1 MSAPKE
7 SLENLEQE
15 LRCLRDTI
23 TELERQREEYRRG
36 EQPVAV
42 RNDAVLDRFFTL
54 SIDMLCIAGYDG
66 YFKRL
71 NPAWERVLG
80 YSVDELT
87 SSPFL
92 EFVHPDDRAA
102 TTAEMQGLVTGHST
116 ISFENRYR
124 AKNGIYRW
132 MLWNATPFPEQQLI
146 YAAARDITE
155 RKHAEETL
163 NRFFT
168 LSPDMLSISGY
179 DGYRKIVNPAWERI
193 LGFSAAELKAVP
205 LFEFVHPDDRAS
217 AMAQFQKMLAD
228 ECMVS
233 FEARYR
239 AKDGSY
245 RCMQWNAT
253 PSPEQ
258 RLIYAS
264 GRDITE
270 RNQAEQKI
278 QRLKEEADAANRAKS
293 EFLARMSHEIR
304 TPLNVVIGTGD
315 LLERTALNTEQR
327 QYVRVFQKAAN
338 NLLTLIN
345 DILDLS
351 KVESGRLTL
360 DESDF
365 ELVELL
371 DSVAE
376 VMSVRAKQ
384 KGISLF
390 YKIAP
395 QTPPRLRGDPER
407 LRQVLLN
414 LIGNAIKF
422 TENGQVLMRVE
433 PDPKISAARA
443 LQFSVADT
451 GIGIPPEKLDAIFEV
466 FTQADAS
473 ITRVYGGTGLG
484 LAISKRLVELMN
496 GRIWAESRPGEGA
509 TFYFTANF
517 GIATA
522 ASAMP
527 PESQVTPLAT
537 ALDSLG
543 ALRILVVDD
552 SEENRFLIS
561 EYLKDFG
568 CRLEFAENG
577 QIALEK
583 VCLNAYDLV
592 LMDLRMPVMNGYEAT
607 RRIRGWEEEQGRVL
621 TPIIALTASALEADL
636 QKAIDAGCTAS
647 LRKPIRL
654 LTLLEAVRKHSV
666 RAGTGAAALP
676 EKIVIHADPRLRAVI
691 PAYLDKRREDVL
703 AILAA
708 LEKLDYEMIGELGH
722 KMSGTGGGY
731 GFPRITEIGAS
742 IHQAAT
748 ERNSSAIRSQV
759 AKLSG
764 YLQQVEVI

>member
-1 MSAPKE
+1 VQKRPDDFEREVRRPGETGA
-7 SLENLEQE
+7 E
-15 LRCLRDTI
+15 LGQ
-23 TELERQREEYRRG
+23 QRLSIGGPSIAAARVE
-36 EQPVAV
+36 PL
-42 RNDAVLDRFFTL
+42 LDRFFSL

-80 YSVDELT
+80 YSADELT

-102 TTAEMQGLVTGHST
+102 TTAEMQGLVTGHSS

-168 LSPDMLSISGY
+168 LSPDMLSITGY

-193 LGFSAAELKAVP
+193 LGFSATELKAVP

-228 ECMVS
+228 ECMIS

-239 AKDGSY
+239 AKDGSS
-245 RCMQWNAT
+245 RWMQWNAA
-253 PSPEQ
+253 PFPEQ

-270 RNQAEQKI
+270 RKQAEQKI
-278 QRLKEEADAANRAKS
+278 QRLMEEADAANRAKT

-315 LLERTALNTEQR
+315 LLERTVLNAEQR
-327 QYVRVFQKAAN
+327 QYVRVFQKSAN
-338 NLLTLIN
+338 NLLVLIN

-351 KVESGRLTL
+351 RVESGRLTL
-360 DESDF
+360 EESDF
-365 ELVELL
+365 ELAELL

-384 KGISLF
+384 KSISLS
-390 YKIAP
+390 YNIAP
-395 QTPPRLRGDPER
+395 QIPSRVRGDPER

-422 TENGQVLMRVE
+422 TQNGRVLMRVE
-433 PDPKISAARA
+433 PDPKSSATRA

-451 GIGIPPEKLDAIFEV
+451 GIGIPADKLDAIFEV

-473 ITRVYGGTGLG
+473 ITRAYGGTGLG
-484 LAISKRLVELMN
+484 LSISKRLVELMN

-509 TFYFTANF
+509 TFYFSVKF
-517 GIATA
+517 GIATV
-522 ASAMP
+522 AMVT
-527 PESQVTPLAT
+527 ENQVTQLAT
-537 ALDSLG
+537 APDSLNG
-543 ALRILVVDD
+543 LRILVADD

-577 QIALEK
+577 QIAVEK
-583 VCLNAYDLV
+583 ICLNAYDLV

-607 RRIRGWEEEQGRVL
+607 RRIRGWEEEQGRAL
-621 TPIIALTASALEADL
+621 TPIIALTASVLESEL
-636 QKAIDAGCTAS
+636 QVAIDAGCITS

-654 LTLLEAVRKHSV
+654 QTLLEAVRKHAA
-666 RAGTGAAALP
+666 RAGTAVAALP
-676 EKIVIHADPRLRAVI
+676 EKIVIHADPSLRAAI
-691 PAYLDKRREDVL
+691 PGYLNKRREDVH

-722 KMSGTGGGY
+722 KMCGTGGGY
-731 GFPRITEIGAS
+731 GFPQITEIGAS
-742 IHQAAT
+742 IHQAAK
-748 ERNSSAIRSQV
+748 ERDSSAIRSQV
-759 AKLSG
+759 AELSG

>member
-1 MSAPKE
+1 MQKRPDNFKREVRRPGETGADLGP
-7 SLENLEQE
+7 
-15 LRCLRDTI
+15 
-23 TELERQREEYRRG
+23 QRLSIGRPSTAAARVE
-36 EQPVAV
+36 PL
-42 RNDAVLDRFFTL
+42 LDPFFSL

-80 YSVDELT
+80 YSVAELT

-102 TTAEMQGLVTGHST
+102 TTAEMQGLVTGHSS

-124 AKNGIYRW
+124 TKSGIYRW

-146 YAAARDITE
+146 YATARDITE
-155 RKHAEETL
+155 RKLAEETL

-168 LSPDMLSISGY
+168 VSPDLLSITGY
-179 DGYRKIVNPAWERI
+179 DGYRQIVNPAWERI
-193 LGFSAAELKAVP
+193 LGFSTAELKAVP
-205 LFEFVHPDDRAS
+205 IFEFVHPDDRAS
-217 AMAQFQKMLAD
+217 ALAQFQKMLAD
-228 ECMVS
+228 ECMIS

-245 RCMQWNAT
+245 LWMQWNAA
-253 PSPEQ
+253 PFPEQ

-270 RNQAEQKI
+270 RKQAEQKI
-278 QRLKEEADAANRAKS
+278 QRLKEEADAANRAKT

-315 LLERTALNTEQR
+315 LLERTALNAEQR
-327 QYVRVFQKAAN
+327 QYVRVFQKSAN
-338 NLLTLIN
+338 NLLVLIN

-351 KVESGRLTL
+351 RVESGRFTL
-360 DESDF
+360 EESDF
-365 ELVELL
+365 ELAELL

-384 KGISLF
+384 KGLSLS

-395 QTPPRLRGDPER
+395 QIPSRLRGDPER

-422 TENGQVLMRVE
+422 TQNGQVLMRVE
-433 PDPKISAARA
+433 PDPSSSAARV
-443 LQFSVADT
+443 LQFSIADT
-451 GIGIPPEKLDAIFEV
+451 GIGIPADKLEAIFEV

-473 ITRVYGGTGLG
+473 ITRAYGGTGLG
-484 LAISKRLVELMN
+484 LAISKRLVELMS

-509 TFYFTANF
+509 TFYFTAKF
-517 GIATA
+517 GKATA
-522 ASAMP
+522 ALV
-527 PESQVTPLAT
+527 PENQAIPLAT
-537 ALDSLG
+537 APDSLE
-543 ALRILVVDD
+543 ALRILVADD
-552 SEENRFLIS
+552 SEETRYLIS

-577 QIALEK
+577 QIAVEK
-583 VCLNAYDLV
+583 ICSNAYDLV

-607 RRIRGWEEEQGRVL
+607 RRIRAWEQEQGRAL
-621 TPIIALTASALEADL
+621 TPIVALTASVLESEL
-636 QKAIDAGCTAS
+636 QMAIAAGCITS

-654 LTLLEAVRKHSV
+654 QTLLEAVRKHAA
-666 RAGTGAAALP
+666 RAGIGAAVLP
-676 EKIVIHADPRLRAVI
+676 EKIVIHADPSLLDAI
-691 PAYLDKRREDVL
+691 PGYLDKRRQDVR

-708 LEKLDYEMIGELGH
+708 LEKLDFEMIGELGH
-722 KMSGTGGGY
+722 KMCGSGSGY
-731 GFPRITEIGAS
+731 GFPRITELGDS
-742 IHQAAT
+742 IQQAAK
-748 ERNSSAIRSQV
+748 ERNSAAIRSQV
-759 AKLSG
+759 AELSG

>member
-1 MSAPKE
+1 VSPPKE
-7 SLENLEQE
+7 GLGN
-15 LRCLRDTI
+15 I
-23 TELERQREEYRRG
+23 ER
-36 EQPVAV
+36 PVAAG
-42 RNDAVLDRFFTL
+42 NDAMLDRFFML

-102 TTAEMQGLVTGHST
+102 TIAEMQGLITGHST

-132 MLWNATPFPEQQLI
+132 MLWNATPLPEQQLI

-155 RKHAEETL
+155 HKHAEETL

-168 LSPDMLSISGY
+168 LSPDMLSIAGY
-179 DGYRKIVNPAWERI
+179 DGYRKVVNAAWERI
-193 LGFSAAELKAVP
+193 LGFSAEELKAVP
-205 LFEFVHPDDRAS
+205 LFEFVHPDDRTS
-217 AMAQFQKMLAD
+217 AMALFQKMLAD
-228 ECMVS
+228 ESMMS
-233 FEARYR
+233 FEGRYR

-245 RCMQWNAT
+245 RWMQWNAT
-253 PSPEQ
+253 PFPEQ

-264 GRDITE
+264 GRDITD
-270 RNQAEQKI
+270 RKQAEQNI
-278 QRLKEEADAANRAKS
+278 QRLKEEADVANQAKS

-338 NLLTLIN
+338 NLLVLIN

-351 KVESGRLTL
+351 RVESGRLTL
-360 DESDF
+360 EVSDF
-365 ELVELL
+365 ELAELL

-376 VMSVRAKQ
+376 LMSVRAKQ
-384 KGISLF
+384 KGISVLF
-390 YKIAP
+390 NIAP

-422 TENGQVLMRVE
+422 TENGQVLLHVE
-433 PDPKISAARA
+433 PDPKSPAARV

-451 GIGIPPEKLDAIFEV
+451 GIGIPAEKLDAIFEV

-473 ITRVYGGTGLG
+473 ITRAYGGTGLG

-509 TFYFTANF
+509 TFYFTAEF
-517 GIATA
+517 GIAT
-522 ASAMP
+522 SAMP
-527 PESQVTPLAT
+527 PENQVTPLAT
-537 ALDSLG
+537 TPDPLG

-561 EYLKDFG
+561 EYFKDFG

-577 QIALEK
+577 QIAVEK
-583 VCLNAYDLV
+583 ICLNAYDLV
-592 LMDLRMPVMNGYEAT
+592 LMDLRMPVMDGYEAT
-607 RRIRGWEEEQGRVL
+607 RRIRGWEEEQGRAL
-621 TPIIALTASALEADL
+621 TPIIALTASALETEL
-636 QKAIDAGCTAS
+636 QNAIDAGCTTS
-647 LRKPIRL
+647 LRKPVRL
-654 LTLLEAVRKHSV
+654 VTLLEAVRKYAV
-666 RAGTGAAALP
+666 RAGPGVTAPP
-676 EKIVIHADPRLRAVI
+676 EKIMVHADPSLRAVI
-691 PAYLDKRREDVL
+691 PAYLDKRREDMH

-708 LEKLDYEMIGELGH
+708 LEKLNYEMIGELGH
-722 KMSGTGGGY
+722 RMCGTGSGY

-742 IHQAAT
+742 IHQAAK
-748 ERNSSAIRSQV
+748 ERNSSLIRSLV
-759 AKLSG
+759 DELSR
-764 YLQQVEVI
+764 YLQHVEVI

>member
-1 MSAPKE
+1 MSVPKE
-7 SLENLEQE
+7 SIGNLEQP
-15 LRCLRDTI
+15 I
-23 TELERQREEYRRG
+23 
-36 EQPVAV
+36 AA
-42 RNDAVLDRFFTL
+42 RNDSMLDRFFAL
-54 SIDMLCIAGYDG
+54 SIDLLCIAGYDG

-102 TTAEMQGLVTGHST
+102 TTAEMRGLATGHTT

-124 AKNGIYRW
+124 AKNGKYRW
-132 MLWNATPFPEQQLI
+132 MSWNATPYPEQQLI

-155 RKHAEETL
+155 HKHAEETL

-168 LSPDMLSISGY
+168 LSPDMLSITGY
-179 DGYRKIVNPAWERI
+179 DGYRKIVNAAWERI
-193 LGFSAAELKAVP
+193 LGFNAEELKAVP
-205 LFEFVHPDDRAS
+205 LFEFVHPADRAS

-228 ECMVS
+228 ECMIS
-233 FEARYR
+233 FEGRYR
-239 AKDGSY
+239 TKDGAY
-245 RCMQWNAT
+245 RWVQSNAT
-253 PSPEQ
+253 PFPEQ
-258 RLIYAS
+258 RLVYAS

-270 RNQAEQKI
+270 RKQAEQEI
-278 QRLKEEADAANRAKS
+278 QRLKEEADVANRAKS

-338 NLLTLIN
+338 NLLALIN

-351 KVESGRLTL
+351 RVESGRLTL
-360 DESDF
+360 EVSDF
-365 ELVELL
+365 ELGDLL

-376 VMSVRAKQ
+376 LMSVRAKQ
-384 KGISLF
+384 KGISVV
-390 YKIAP
+390 YNVAP

-407 LRQVLLN
+407 VRQVLLN

-422 TENGQVLMRVE
+422 TENGQVVLHVE
-433 PDPKISAARA
+433 PDPKSSAAGA

-451 GIGIPPEKLDAIFEV
+451 GIGIPAEKLDAIFEV

-473 ITRVYGGTGLG
+473 ITRAYGGTGLG

-496 GRIWAESRPGEGA
+496 GRIWAESRPGQGA
-509 TFYFTANF
+509 TFYFTAEF
-517 GIATA
+517 GIA

-527 PESQVTPLAT
+527 PENQVAPLAAT
-537 ALDSLG
+537 LDSLG

-568 CRLEFAENG
+568 CRFEFAENG
-577 QIALEK
+577 QIAVEK
-583 VCLNAYDLV
+583 ICSSAYDLV

-607 RRIRGWEEEQGRVL
+607 RRIRGWEEEQGRAI
-621 TPIIALTASALEADL
+621 TPIIALTASALEAEL
-636 QKAIDAGCTAS
+636 QNAIDAGCTAS
-647 LRKPIRL
+647 LRKPVRL
-654 LTLLEAVRKHSV
+654 LTLLEAVRKHAV
-666 RAGTGAAALP
+666 RTGTGAAALP
-676 EKIVIHADPRLRAVI
+676 EKIVIHADPCLRAVI
-691 PAYLDKRREDVL
+691 PAYLDKRREDAR

-722 KMSGTGGGY
+722 KMCGSGSGY
-731 GFPRITEIGAS
+731 GFSRITELGAS
-742 IHQAAT
+742 IGQAAK
-748 ERNSSAIRSQV
+748 ERNSGAIRSHV
-759 AKLSG
+759 AELSR

>member
-1 MSAPKE
+1 MSATPE
-7 SLENLEQE
+7 
-15 LRCLRDTI
+15 
-23 TELERQREEYRRG
+23 
-36 EQPVAV
+36 
-42 RNDAVLDRFFTL
+42 AVLDRFFTL

-71 NPAWERVLG
+71 NPAWEHVLG

-124 AKNGIYRW
+124 AKDGTYRW
-132 MLWNATPFPEQQLI
+132 MLWNATPFPEKQLI

-155 RKHAEETL
+155 RKHSE
-163 NRFFT
+163 
-168 LSPDMLSISGY
+168 G
-179 DGYRKIVNPAWERI
+179 
-193 LGFSAAELKAVP
+193 
-205 LFEFVHPDDRAS
+205 
-217 AMAQFQKMLAD
+217 
-228 ECMVS
+228 
-233 FEARYR
+233 
-239 AKDGSY
+239 
-245 RCMQWNAT
+245 
-253 PSPEQ
+253 
-258 RLIYAS
+258 
-264 GRDITE
+264 
-270 RNQAEQKI
+270 KI

-315 LLERTALNTEQR
+315 LLERTALNIEQR

-338 NLLTLIN
+338 NLLALIN

-351 KVESGRLTL
+351 RVESGRLTL
-360 DESDF
+360 EESDF
-365 ELVELL
+365 ELAELL
-371 DSVAE
+371 DSVVE

-384 KGISLF
+384 KCINLRCQ
-390 YKIAP
+390 ITP

-407 LRQVLLN
+407 LCQVLLN

-433 PDPKISAARA
+433 PDPKSSAARA

-451 GIGIPPEKLDAIFEV
+451 GLGIRAEKLDAIFEV

-473 ITRVYGGTGLG
+473 ITRAYGGTGLG

-509 TFYFTANF
+509 TFYFTAKF

-522 ASAMP
+522 APLMP
-527 PESQVTPLAT
+527 PEGQVTPLAT

-561 EYLKDFG
+561 EYLKDSG

-577 QIALEK
+577 QMAVEK
-583 VCLNAYDLV
+583 TCSNAYDLI
-592 LMDLRMPVMNGYEAT
+592 LMDVRMPVMDGYEAT
-607 RRIRGWEEEQGRVL
+607 RRIRGWEEEQGRAL
-621 TPIIALTASALEADL
+621 TPIIALTASALESEL

-654 LTLLEAVRKHSV
+654 LTLLEAVRKHAV
-666 RAGTGAAALP
+666 RAGSGAA
-676 EKIVIHADPRLRAVI
+676 KIVIHADPRLRAAI
-691 PAYLDKRREDVL
+691 PAYLDKRREDVR

-708 LEKLDYEMIGELGH
+708 LEELDYEMIGELGH
-722 KMSGTGGGY
+722 KMCGTGGGY

-742 IHQAAT
+742 IHQAAK
-748 ERNSSAIRSQV
+748 ERNASAIRSQV
-759 AKLSG
+759 AELSE
-764 YLQQVEVI
+764 YLQRAEVI